1 MSSPDEAAMKR
12 DRDSDALAARLT
24 AAGNQPPVVLA
35 FTPPLP
41 EQTET
46 EKAEKVA
53 SEPTETVT
61 TPVEEAKPKKARKT
75 KVTLDAVK
83 EDTVPISL
91 RPSRALLD
99 RYVAAASGRSLEIGR
114 VISAQQIMLEVLERG
129 P

>member
-1 MSSPDEAAMKR
+1 MSSPDEASMKR
-12 DRDSDALAARLT
+12 NRDSDALAARLT

-41 EQTET
+41 EQGEP
-46 EKAEKVA
+46 EKVESVA
-53 SEPTETVT
+53 SEPTDTVT
-61 TPVEEAKPKKARKT
+61 TPVEEARPRKARKT
-75 KVTLDAVK
+75 KPILDAVK

-91 RPSRALLD
+91 RPSRALLT
-99 RYVAAASGRSLEIGR
+99 RYVAAASERSVASGR

>member
-1 MSSPDEAAMKR
+1 MKR
-12 DRDSDALAARLT
+12 NRDSDALAARLA

-35 FTPPLP
+35 FTPP
-41 EQTET
+41 TET
-46 EKAEKVA
+46 AKTEQVEPVA

-61 TPVEEAKPKKARKT
+61 TPVGEARPKKPRKT
-75 KVTLDAVK
+75 KAALDAEK

-91 RPSRALLD
+91 RPSRALLT
-99 RYVAAASGRSLEIGR
+99 RYVAAASERSLESGR